1 MSIGGNLRTMP
12 FADLLQWVSQS
23 RKTGTLVIEGD
34 QYSKK
39 VYFREGKV
47 IAAASD
53 NPKEFLSYYLVGW
66 GFVSDDEL
74 QELLD
79 MQERHGTML
88 GELLVIVGRL
98 TREELDTVLRVKTEE
113 AIYELFLWPEGE
125 FRFLANI
132 LPAKRFHP
140 LELPV
145 DMLILEGVR
154 RKDEWERIRAVIP
167 GDDWIPKLIRAVDI
181 KALGATE
188 LAYLREMNG
197 SNTIEEIALACKTAV
212 FPVAN
217 FVYMGMKQGLFQL
230 LPPHEESQPR
240 SIPGFSQGSWRV
252 VLKTGE
258 QELERG
264 HLAEAYDAVKKLREK
279 YPDEREIAELAGG
292 LERKIEAEV
301 AARGIPQSAVL
312 ELDVP
317 PSQLAGLSCSP
328 MEGFLL
334 SRVNGTY
341 TLAEVLKLLPVSQLE
356 GMLMALSLVD
366 RGILRQ
372 RDQGGEGGIK
382 AG

>member
-1 MSIGGNLRTMP
+1 MP

-23 RKTGTLVIEGD
+23 RKTGTLVIEGEK
-34 QYSKK
+34 YAKK

-53 NPKEFLSYYLVGW
+53 NPKEFLSFYLVGW
-66 GFVSDDEL
+66 GYVSEDEL

-98 TREELDTVLRVKTEE
+98 TREELDNVLRVKTEE
-113 AIYELFLWPEGE
+113 AIYELFLWHEGD

-145 DMLILEGVR
+145 DTLILEGVR
-154 RKDEWERIRAVIP
+154 RKDEWDRIRAVIP
-167 GDDWIPKLIRAVDI
+167 GDDWMPQLVRAVDI

-188 LAYLREMNG
+188 LSYLREING
-197 SNTIEEIALACKTAV
+197 SNSITKIALACRTSV
-212 FPVAN
+212 FPIAN

-230 LPPHEESQPR
+230 LPPTEEEKR
-240 SIPGFSQGSWRV
+240 RGIPGFSQGSWRV

-258 QELERG
+258 HELERG
-264 HLAEAYDAVKKLREK
+264 NLAGAFEAVKKLREK
-279 YPDEREIAELAGG
+279 YPDEQEITELATV
-292 LERKIEAEV
+292 LERKIESEV
-301 AARGIPQSAVL
+301 EAQRIPEGAVPEL
-312 ELDVP
+312 EVSPGEL
-317 PSQLAGLSCSP
+317 SKLSCSP

-334 SRVNGTY
+334 SRVDGSY
-341 TLAEVLKLLPVSQLE
+341 TLGEVLKLLPVSRLE
-356 GMLMALSLVD
+356 GLLLAASLID
-366 RGILRQ
+366 RGILRL
-372 RDQGGEGGIK
+372 RKRAEEDRYG